1 MLFYVKWLVFIIV
14 ASIGVGMFA
23 EVIRRRVLYM
33 RLGQAGDPVS
43 KRSVRTMQALGQ
55 ILSEG
60 KL

>member
-1 MLFYVKWLVFIIV
+1 MIC
-14 ASIGVGMFA
+14 
-23 EVIRRRVLYM
+23 RRVLYM
-33 RLGQAGDPVS
+33 RHGQAGDPVS